1 VGLYNLKMID
11 KILEKVDK
19 YIILIIVVLCL
30 FIANVA

>member
-1 VGLYNLKMID
+1 MID

-19 YIILIIVVLCL
+19 YIVLIIVVLCL